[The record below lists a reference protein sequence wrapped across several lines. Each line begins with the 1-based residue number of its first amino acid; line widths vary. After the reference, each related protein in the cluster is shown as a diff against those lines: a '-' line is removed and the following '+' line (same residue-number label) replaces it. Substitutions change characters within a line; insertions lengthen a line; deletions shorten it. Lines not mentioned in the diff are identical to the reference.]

1 MSTAALPPGAGH
13 GRTASRARSFGTV
26 AASYH
31 GARTTYFPPAVDW
44 ALAGT
49 GPGPLRVLDLAAGTG
64 LLTAALRARRPA
76 PELQAVEPDAGMR
89 AEYLRH
95 AGGVP
100 IRHGTAEAIPAPDG
114 GAAAGFDA
122 VVVGTAFHW
131 FDQSRALPEI
141 ARVLRDGGVLA
152 ALWTGPD
159 DEVDWVGAYRRA
171 SGDAVSPV
179 STDPEPAGGVDRDAA
194 AVTAAH
200 ADDGHRIGSHPLFGE
215 FQTRVF
221 RHTEIRTLGE
231 LVAAVGTYSRVITA
245 PADQRAAA
253 VRATER
259 LLHNRLAAV
268 GPADP
273 ARPDTIAV
281 PVAVTVVRG
290 RRRARA

>member
-1 MSTAALPPGAGH
+1 MSTAAVPPPGAGEDATD
-13 GRTASRARSFGTV
+13 RRARSFGGV

-31 GARTTYFPPAVDW
+31 GARTTYSPAAVDW
-44 ALAGT
+44 ALADT
-49 GPGPLRVLDLAAGTG
+49 GAGPARVLDLAAGTG
-64 LLTAALRARRPA
+64 LLTAALRTHRPR
-76 PELQAVEPDAGMR
+76 PEIRAVEPDAGMR
-89 AEYLRH
+89 AEYVRH

-100 IRHGTAEAIPAPDG
+100 IGPGTAEAIPAPDG
-114 GAAAGFDA
+114 GPDAGFDA

-171 SGDAVSPV
+171 SGDAVSPDGAT
-179 STDPEPAGGVDRDAA
+179 SNEPGRGE
-194 AVTAAH
+194 
-200 ADDGHRIGSHPLFGE
+200 DGHRIGPHPLFGDFE
-215 FQTRVF
+215 TSVF
-221 RHTEIRTLGE
+221 GHTEVRTLDSV
-231 LVAAVGTYSRVITA
+231 VAAVSTYSRVITA
-245 PADQRAAA
+245 TPDRRAAA

-259 LLHNRLAAV
+259 LLRDRLAAV

-273 ARPDTIAV
+273 GRPDTIAI

-290 RRRARA
+290 RRRART